1 MRLFQKNEKRKVLKV
16 AEMKLV
22 ERASYL
28 NRLSNLRGTPD
39 VKIKDAYPRLLLA
52 RTHQPE
58 YDYEGWR
65 IANLADWLAN
75 VG

>member
-28 NRLSNLRGTPD
+28 NRLANLRGTPD

-58 YDYEGWR
+58 YDYEGLR
-65 IANLADWLAN
+65 IANLADWLAD